1 MLIGL
6 IARVIKN
13 YGFVYQYKK
22 RIVMDVVTLSKEL
35 SLYFHFPFC
44 KRKCFY
50 CDFTSFSGFDQIM
63 PAYANA
69 LKSEVQFYLPQSS
82 KIIKSVYFGGG
93 TPSYFPVE
101 SLIEIL
107 KFVTTNFLVPRK
119 AEITIEINPGTID
132 VEGLI
137 QLQEAGFNR
146 LSIGLQAIQ
155 NDLLKKIGRIH
166 SAQEFFDVFELARET
181 GFRNIGVDL
190 IFGLPGQ
197 TLRQWQDTL
206 KTVVELNPEH
216 VSAYSLQLEPGTVLH
231 QQVTRK
237 EMHLPSEDTVADMM
251 EFTMSYLQESGYEQY
266 EISNFAKPGNYSIHN
281 LGYWMGHDYL
291 GFGAGASSTRLGQ
304 RWVNVKDPQIY
315 IEKLM
320 NGKSVVAE
328 RENIDKHTAA
338 IEAIMLGLRMHSG
351 INLQYMHEK
360 YGIDLR
366 ANLGHN
372 LNKLSEA
379 NLIEI
384 DDENFRLTNKGI
396 LTSNLVIANVID
408 SMWKSSCTNARS

>member
-1 MLIGL
+1 
-6 IARVIKN
+6 
-13 YGFVYQYKK
+13 
-22 RIVMDVVTLSKEL
+22 
-35 SLYFHFPFC
+35 
-44 KRKCFY
+44 
-50 CDFTSFSGFDQIM
+50 M
-63 PAYANA
+63 PAYVKA
-69 LKSEVQFYLPQSS
+69 LESEVQFYLPQPS
-82 KIIKSVYFGGG
+82 KIIKSIYFGGG

-101 SLIEIL
+101 SLTRIL
-107 KFVTTNFLVPRK
+107 KFVTTHFLVPKK

-137 QLQEAGFNR
+137 HLHDAGFNR

-166 SAQEFFDVFELARET
+166 SAQEFFDIFELARET

-206 KTVVELNPEH
+206 QTVIELNPEH
-216 VSAYSLQLEPGTVLH
+216 ISAYSLQLEPGTLLH

-237 EMHLPSEDTVADMM
+237 EMHLPSEETVADMM
-251 EFTMSYLQESGYEQY
+251 EFTMTHLLDSGYEQY
-266 EISNFAKPGNYSIHN
+266 EISNFAKPGFRSVHN

-315 IEKLM
+315 IDKLL

-328 RENIDKHTAA
+328 RENIDKQTAA
-338 IEAIMLGLRMHSG
+338 VEAIMLGLRLHSG
-351 INLQYMHEK
+351 INLKNMREK
-360 YGIDLR
+360 YGIDLLS
-366 ANLGHN
+366 NLGHN
-372 LNKLSEA
+372 LAKLSEA
-379 NLIEI
+379 KLIEI
-384 DDENFRLTNKGI
+384 DNEYFRLTNKGI

-408 SMWKSSCTNARS
+408 SMWKSSCRV

>member
-1 MLIGL
+1 M
-6 IARVIKN
+6 
-13 YGFVYQYKK
+13 
-22 RIVMDVVTLSKEL
+22 SKEL

-44 KRKCFY
+44 KHKCFY

-63 PAYANA
+63 PGYITA
-69 LKSEVQFYLPQSS
+69 LESEIQFYLPQPS

-93 TPSYFPVE
+93 TPSYFPAE
-101 SLIEIL
+101 SLTRIL
-107 KFVTTNFLVPRK
+107 KFVTTHFLVPKK
-119 AEITIEINPGTID
+119 AEITIEVNPGTID

-137 QLQEAGFNR
+137 HLYDAGFNR

-166 SAQEFFDVFELARET
+166 SVQEFLDIFGLAREI

-197 TLRQWQDTL
+197 TFRQWQDTL
-206 KTVVELNPEH
+206 QTVVELKPEH
-216 VSAYSLQLEPGTVLH
+216 ISAYSLQLEPGTILH
-231 QQVTRK
+231 QQVARK
-237 EMHLPSEDTVADMM
+237 EIHLPSEETVAEMM
-251 EFTMSYLQESGYEQY
+251 EFTMSFLLKSGFEQY
-266 EISNFAKPGNYSIHN
+266 EISNYAKPGFRSIHN

-315 IEKLM
+315 IEKLL

-328 RENIDKHTAA
+328 RENIDKQTAA
-338 IEAIMLGLRMHSG
+338 VEAIMLGLRLNSG
-351 INLQYMHEK
+351 IDLQNMREK
-360 YGIDLR
+360 YGIDLL
-366 ANLGHN
+366 ANLGRD
-372 LNKLSEA
+372 LAKLSEA
-379 NLIEI
+379 KLIEI
-384 DDENFRLTNKGI
+384 DNEHFRLTDKGI

-408 SMWKSSCTNARS
+408 SMWKSSCRI

>member
-1 MLIGL
+1 MWLI
-6 IARVIKN
+6 
-13 YGFVYQYKK
+13 
-22 RIVMDVVTLSKEL
+22 LSKEL

-50 CDFTSFSGFDQIM
+50 CDFNSFSGFDQIM
-63 PAYANA
+63 PSYVKA
-69 LKSEVQFYLPQSS
+69 LLSEVQFYLPQPS
-82 KIIKSVYFGGG
+82 KIIKSIYFGGG

-101 SLIEIL
+101 SLATIL
-107 KFVTTNFLVPRK
+107 QFTITHFLVPKK
-119 AEITIEINPGTID
+119 AEITVEINPGTLD

-137 QLQEAGFNR
+137 HLHEAGFNR

-166 SAQEFFDVFELARET
+166 SAQEFFDIYELARET
-181 GFRNIGVDL
+181 GFHNIGVDL

-197 TLRQWQDTL
+197 TLRQWQETL
-206 KTVVELNPEH
+206 QTVVELNPEH
-216 VSAYSLQLEPGTVLH
+216 ISAYSLQLEPGTFLH

-237 EMHLPSEDTVADMM
+237 EMHLPPEETVADMM
-251 EFTMSYLQESGYEQY
+251 EYTMSYLHESGYNQY
-266 EISNFAKPGNYSIHN
+266 EISNYAKPGFESIHN
-281 LGYWMGHDYL
+281 LGYWLGHDYL

-304 RWVNVKDPQIY
+304 RWVNVKDPHIY
-315 IEKLM
+315 IEKLLS
-320 NGKSVVAE
+320 GKSVVAE
-328 RENIDKHTAA
+328 RENIDKQTAA
-338 IEAIMLGLRMHSG
+338 VEAIMLGLRLHSG
-351 INLQYMHEK
+351 IDLQNMREK

-372 LNKLSEA
+372 LDKLSEA

-384 DDENFRLTNKGI
+384 DNNNFRLTNKGI

-408 SMWKSSCTNARS
+408 SMWKSSCSV

>member
-1 MLIGL
+1 M
-6 IARVIKN
+6 
-13 YGFVYQYKK
+13 
-22 RIVMDVVTLSKEL
+22 SKEL

-63 PAYANA
+63 PAYIEA
-69 LKSEVQFYLPQSS
+69 LLSEVQFYLPQPS

-101 SLIEIL
+101 SLAEIL
-107 KFVTTNFLVPRK
+107 KYVTTRFLVPKK
-119 AEITIEINPGTID
+119 AEITIEVNPGTID
-132 VEGLI
+132 IEGLI
-137 QLQEAGFNR
+137 NLYEAGFNR

-166 SAQEFFDVFELARET
+166 SAQEFFDIFELARET

-197 TLRQWQDTL
+197 TFRQWQDTL
-206 KTVVELNPEH
+206 QTVVELDPEH
-216 VSAYSLQLEPGTVLH
+216 ISAYCLQLEPGTVLH
-231 QQVTRK
+231 QKVTRK
-237 EMHLPSEDTVADMM
+237 EMHLPSEETVAEMM
-251 EFTMSYLQESGYEQY
+251 EFTMSYLLDSGYEQY
-266 EISNFAKPGNYSIHN
+266 EISNYAKPGCYSVHN

-291 GFGAGASSTRLGQ
+291 GFGAGATSTRLGQ

-315 IEKLM
+315 IEKLI

-338 IEAIMLGLRMHSG
+338 IEAIMLGLRLHSG
-351 INLQYMHEK
+351 INLNHMRDK
-360 YGIDLR
+360 YGIDLL
-366 ANLGHN
+366 ANLSHN

-379 NLIEI
+379 NLVEI
-384 DDENFRLTNKGI
+384 DKDNFRLTNKGI

-408 SMWKSSCTNARS
+408 GMWKSSCINAKS

>member
-1 MLIGL
+1 
-6 IARVIKN
+6 
-13 YGFVYQYKK
+13 
-22 RIVMDVVTLSKEL
+22 MDVVTLGKEL

-44 KRKCFY
+44 KRKCLY

-63 PAYANA
+63 PAYVDA
-69 LKSEVQFYLPQSS
+69 LLSEVQFYLPQPS
-82 KIIKSVYFGGG
+82 KIIKSIYFGGG

-101 SLIEIL
+101 SLTGIL
-107 KFVTTNFLVPRK
+107 KYTTTHFLVPKK

-137 QLQEAGFNR
+137 NLHEAGFNR

-166 SAQEFFDVFELARET
+166 SAQEFLDIFELARET

-206 KTVVELNPEH
+206 QTIVELSPEH
-216 VSAYSLQLEPGTVLH
+216 ISAYGLQLEPGTVLH

-237 EMHLPSEDTVADMM
+237 EMHLPPEETVAEMM
-251 EFTMSYLQESGYEQY
+251 EYTMSYLQESGYEQY
-266 EISNFAKPGNYSIHN
+266 EISNFAKPGYRSIHN

-304 RWVNVKDPQIY
+304 RWVNVKDPRVY
-315 IEKLM
+315 IEKLT

-338 IEAIMLGLRMHSG
+338 IEAIMLGLRLNSG
-351 INLQYMHEK
+351 INLQDMREK

-384 DDENFRLTNKGI
+384 SDDNFRLTNKGI

-408 SMWKSSCTNARS
+408 GMWKSSCRA